1 MNQDIINKVKE
12 ITSKVLKDERI
23 LNSENFNFEYSENL
37 DSVNRVAII
46 TEIEE
51 QFEVILKIKEIS
63 SWNTVYELVDIV
75 EKHLS

>member
-1 MNQDIINKVKE
+1 MNKEIIEKVKE
-12 ITSKVLKDERI
+12 ITSQVLKDERI
-23 LNSENFNFEYSENL
+23 LNCDNFDFEESENL

-51 QFEVILKIKEIS
+51 QFEVIFRIKEIS
-63 SWNTVYELVDIV
+63 SWKTVNELVEII

>member
-1 MNQDIINKVKE
+1 MNQEIIDKVKE
-12 ITSKVLKDERI
+12 ITSNVLKDERI
-23 LNSENFNFEYSENL
+23 LESENFNFEYSENL

-63 SWNTVYELVDIV
+63 SWNTVYELVDII

>member
-1 MNQDIINKVKE
+1 MDQKIVDKVKE
-12 ITSKVLKDERI
+12 ITSRVLKDERI
-23 LNSENFNFEYSENL
+23 LESENFNFEYSENL

-63 SWNTVYELVDIV
+63 SWNTVYELVEIV

>member
-1 MNQDIINKVKE
+1 MNQEIINKVKE
-12 ITSKVLKDERI
+12 ITSNVLKDERI

>member
-1 MNQDIINKVKE
+1 MNQEIINKVKE

-51 QFEVILKIKEIS
+51 QFEVILKIREIS
-63 SWNTVYELVDIV
+63 SWNTVYELVEIV

>member
-1 MNQDIINKVKE
+1 MDQKIVDKVKE
-12 ITSKVLKDERI
+12 ITSRVLKDERI
-23 LNSENFNFEYSENL
+23 HESENFNFEYSENL

-63 SWNTVYELVDIV
+63 SWNTVYELVEIV

>member
-1 MNQDIINKVKE
+1 MDQKIIDKVKE
-12 ITSKVLKDERI
+12 ITSRVLKDERI

-63 SWNTVYELVDIV
+63 SWNTVYELVEIV

>member
-1 MNQDIINKVKE
+1 MNQEIINKVKE

-63 SWNTVYELVDIV
+63 SWNTVYELVEIV